1 VRQILEE
8 IGLEGRRIQMI
19 NISAAMG
26 GQFAFAAAEMT
37 AEIKQLGPS
46 PLRRAAHVPL
56 RGTAGESDPE
66 LKAEAEAAF
75 SDTPDLTAR
84 DPA

>member
-1 VRQILEE
+1 LEE
-8 IGLEGRRIQMI
+8 IGLEGQRVQMI

-26 GQFAFAAAEMT
+26 GQFAIAAAEMT

-46 PLRRAAHVPL
+46 PLRRKTV
-56 RGTAGESDPE
+56 DPG
-66 LKAEAEAAF
+66 LKEEAEAAF
-75 SDTPDLTAR
+75 RDAPDLTPV

>member
-19 NISAAMG
+19 NISSAMG

-46 PLRRAAHVPL
+46 PLRRAGYVPSA
-56 RGTAGESDPE
+56 GSAGELDPE
-66 LKAEAEAAF
+66 SKTV
-75 SDTPDLTAR
+75 SVTPTDAL
-84 DPA
+84 

>member
-1 VRQILEE
+1 
-8 IGLEGRRIQMI
+8 MI
-19 NISAAMG
+19 NISSAMG

-46 PLRRAAHVPL
+46 PLRLKTARGPHVGIE
-56 RGTAGESDPE
+56 RD

-75 SDTPDLTAR
+75 SDGPDLKLR

>member
-1 VRQILEE
+1 LEE

-19 NISAAMG
+19 NISSAMG

-46 PLRRAAHVPL
+46 PLRRN
-56 RGTAGESDPE
+56 TADIPHAGIDPE
-66 LKAEAEAAF
+66 LKEEAEVAF
-75 SDTPDLTAR
+75 SDAPDLTLR

>member
-1 VRQILEE
+1 
-8 IGLEGRRIQMI
+8 MI
-19 NISAAMG
+19 NVSSAMG

-46 PLRRAAHVPL
+46 PIGRRAV
-56 RGTAGESDPE
+56 DPRIKE
-66 LKAEAEAAF
+66 EAEAAF
-75 SDTPDLTAR
+75 SDAPDLTPR

>member
-1 VRQILEE
+1 M
-8 IGLEGRRIQMI
+8 EGQRVQMI

-46 PLRRAAHVPL
+46 PLRRKTV
-56 RGTAGESDPE
+56 DPG
-66 LKAEAEAAF
+66 LKEEAEAAF
-75 SDTPDLTAR
+75 RDAPDLTPI